1 MVETFR
7 RTAEASWFQRGITGV
22 IVLAGVIAG
31 IETYPELIH
40 AYGPVLH
47 VLDKLILIIFILE
60 LVVKMGAHG
69 SQPWRYFRDPWNI
82 FDFIIVVVALL
93 PIGSQGVAVLRLA
106 RLLRVLKLVRA
117 LPRLQLL
124 VSALLKSIPS
134 MGYVSLLLGL
144 LFYLYGVAATH
155 LFGPNDPVHF
165 GRLESSLLTLFQVVT
180 LEGWADLMYTQVYGC
195 AEYGYDGFPGL
206 CTQSTTHPLLAP
218 LFFLSFILLGTMVV
232 LNLFVGVIMK
242 GMEEAQE
249 EHLAEE
255 MARARAQGSTLDSEM
270 MDLEREL
277 DEVVSQLERVKR
289 MAHDHLRLAARQ

>member
-1 MVETFR
+1 MVEWLR
-7 RTAEASWFQRGITGV
+7 QTADSSWFQRGITGV
-22 IVLAGVIAG
+22 ILLAGVIAG

-40 AYGPVLH
+40 AYGPALH
-47 VLDKLILIIFILE
+47 LLDKVILAIFLLE
-60 LVVKMGAHG
+60 VVVKMGAHG
-69 SQPWRYFRDPWNI
+69 SQPWNYFRDPWNV
-82 FDFIIVVVALL
+82 FDFVIVAVALL
-93 PIGSQGVAVLRLA
+93 PIDSSGVAVLRLA

-117 LPRLQLL
+117 LPRLQML

-165 GRLESSLLTLFQVVT
+165 GRLENSLLTLFQVVT
-180 LEGWADLMYTQVYGC
+180 LEGWADLMYIQIYGC
-195 AEYGYDGFPGL
+195 AEFGYDDFPGL
-206 CTQSTTHPLLAP
+206 CTQSTAHPLITP
-218 LFFLSFILLGTMVV
+218 FFFLSFILLGTMVV

-255 MARARAQGSTLDSEM
+255 LARARLQGATLDSEM
-270 MDLEREL
+270 LDLEREL
-277 DEVVSQLERVKR
+277 DEVVTQLERVKR
-289 MAHDHLRLAARQ
+289 MARHHLAAK